1 MMNNSRIIE
10 IMNIHRFINSIEEM
24 IMNTDADIVKKIV
37 SRFIESERVR
47 KTDEEIENISIVEV
61 NETMKKLRL
70 IRLHE
75 KQKKN
80 DDVEF
85 LRLLR
90 LHEKRLLNR
99 CQRDQKQ
106 QSLDA

>member
-1 MMNNSRIIE
+1 MNNSRIIE